1 MQIEKYSLLSIKE
14 RILLFLEH
22 ENIPKIQFYK
32 ELGMSHSNFSKD
44 VIKSSIGSDKIVRIL
59 NMHPDLSPEWLL
71 LGKGDMLLSTKNIET
86 KSLTELKTKEAIIPE
101 QSIPFYNVIASAGIL
116 SQIFDQHQQAEDSIF
131 IPNMPRC
138 DGAMQISGD
147 SMSPILQSGD
157 IIAFKRVHSFD
168 YIMWRQIYII
178 DFSIEGDDYLAIKR
192 LKKSEKGEDYVQLVS
207 ENPEH
212 DPIDIPRS
220 AIRHL
225 AIVKFSI
232 RSQNTI

>member
-1 MQIEKYSLLSIKE
+1 MTHKNLTIKE
-14 RILLFLEH
+14 RILLYLDDN
-22 ENIPKIQFYK
+22 NIQKSLFFK
-32 ELGMSHSNFSKD
+32 ELGIAHSNFTGQGL
-44 VIKSSIGSDKIVRIL
+44 KSSLSSDKVVKIL
-59 NMHPDLSPEWLL
+59 SMFPNVSLEWLM
-71 LGKGDMLLSTKNIET
+71 LGEGEMNKPSKNIET

-168 YIMWRQIYII
+168 YIMWRQIYIV